1 MHTKMYYF
9 LLFIKHGKF
18 EQLNTII
25 QLIYKNFLKKKIIL
39 QINKE
44 KISFIANNIYTVN
57 YFLYK
62 SFIPEKPI
70 QVFLYN
76 YFKKRAGIFV
86 DIGGYVGLHSFVT
99 KISNNKSKVYIFEAD
114 NYKYKII
121 RENIINNN
129 FKNIYLENKFITG
142 SGAEKNPND
151 FIKYTNNKISINDFI
166 SKKNINNIDVLKM
179 DIEGYELYALKNVN
193 FKKIKILLLEFHT
206 EVIKNDLR
214 QNPNEI
220 IKSLKKKYN
229 LFYINDHNNQS
240 NSFKILNFNKK
251 ILKKNHCMLI
261 CSNLKIEIIKKY
273 FNNFDKITI
282 KRL

>member
-86 DIGGYVGLHSFVT
+86 DIGGYVGMHSFVT

-114 NYKYKII
+114 KYKYKII
-121 RENIINNN
+121 RENIINN
-129 FKNIYLENKFITG
+129 
-142 SGAEKNPND
+142 
-151 FIKYTNNKISINDFI
+151 
-166 SKKNINNIDVLKM
+166 
-179 DIEGYELYALKNVN
+179 
-193 FKKIKILLLEFHT
+193 
-206 EVIKNDLR
+206 
-214 QNPNEI
+214 
-220 IKSLKKKYN
+220 KKY
-229 LFYINDHNNQS
+229 
-240 NSFKILNFNKK
+240 
-251 ILKKNHCMLI
+251 
-261 CSNLKIEIIKKY
+261 
-273 FNNFDKITI
+273 
-282 KRL
+282 